1 MRKTFYFIFF
11 FPKSVDPGSIEK
23 LLPGSPLR
31 NLKFRFRKPKPFI
44 SSNIP
49 VVIRA
54 SDPDLFGAINYHTQ
68 LNSRNFKLSG
78 FQG

>member
-1 MRKTFYFIFF
+1 MIYFFF
-11 FPKSVDPGSIEK
+11 FPKSVDPGSFEK
-23 LLPGSPLR
+23 LLPGSPLK
-31 NLKFRFRKPKPFI
+31 NLRFRFSQPFI

-54 SDPDLFGAINYHTQ
+54 SDPDLFGAINNHTQ
-68 LNSRNFKLSG
+68 LNSRNFKLSS